1 MPESGTDVLLGDQ
14 GEVAERGRSPRP
26 LPTVGGMADRL
37 FQLWPPVACFV
48 ASRMVV
54 LGALYV
60 APVISPGYARSSFFT
75 DWDASHY
82 LAIAR
87 SGYPPL
93 HPKGGG
99 FNALAAFFPLL
110 SVVTRGVN
118 DVTGLSLRTSGI
130 WVANLA
136 ALAAFC
142 VVWLLARDVLGR
154 SRATAAVALLAF
166 WPASFTLSM
175 IYPDGLMILLA
186 AGYLLALRRQ
196 QWLVAFG
203 LGVLAGLSRPDA
215 VVLFLSG
222 AWAAV
227 EVLRSGRSWRSWR
240 PWLAAAGPAVG
251 FAAFIGYLWAKLGT
265 PSAWFEAERQ
275 GWGNSFDFG
284 HTWWSDALVALHH
297 PTARID
303 LVASTAAGIIG
314 LALVVWMVVLRLPPI
329 LTIYAA
335 GVLLLAIGSGFGGG
349 IPRYCLDAFPIFFAP
364 AAKLR
369 PAALTLIIGI
379 SAGGMAL
386 FLLLVELTRTT
397 TP

>member
-1 MPESGTDVLLGDQ
+1 MPDSGTDVLLGHQAAADDSE
-14 GEVAERGRSPRP
+14 GSPAPVPTAGGVAER
-26 LPTVGGMADRL
+26 LL
-37 FQLWPPVACFV
+37 QLWRPVACFV
-48 ASRMVV
+48 ASRLVV
-54 LGALYV
+54 LVALYA
-60 APVISPGYARSSFFT
+60 APVISPGYVRSSFFT

-110 SVVTRGVN
+110 SLVTRGVN
-118 DVTGLSLRTSGI
+118 DVTGLSLRTSGVLI
-130 WVANLA
+130 ANLA
-136 ALAAFC
+136 TLAAFC

-154 SRATAAVALLAF
+154 SRATMAVALLAF

-196 QWLVAFG
+196 RWLVGLG

-215 VVLFLSG
+215 VVLALSG
-222 AWAAV
+222 AWVAV
-227 EVLRSGRSWRSWR
+227 EVFRSRRSLG
-240 PWLAAAGPAVG
+240 PWLAVAGPPVG
-251 FAAFIGYLWAKLGT
+251 FAAYLCYLWAKLGS
-265 PSAWFEAERQ
+265 PSVWFQAERQ

-303 LVASTAAGIIG
+303 LVASTAAGVIG

-369 PAALTLIIGI
+369 PAAVTLIIGI
-379 SAGGMAL
+379 SAGAMAV
-386 FLLLVELTRTT
+386 FLLVVELTRTT

>member
-1 MPESGTDVLLGDQ
+1 
-14 GEVAERGRSPRP
+14 
-26 LPTVGGMADRL
+26 
-37 FQLWPPVACFV
+37 VACFV
-48 ASRMVV
+48 ASRLVV

-60 APVISPGYARSSFFT
+60 APVISPGYSRSSFFT

-82 LAIAR
+82 VAIAR

-110 SVVTRGVN
+110 SLVIRGMS

-130 WVANLA
+130 LIANLA
-136 ALAAFC
+136 TLVAFC
-142 VVWLLARDVLGR
+142 LVWLLARDVLDRG
-154 SRATAAVALLAF
+154 RATAAVALLAF

-196 QWLVAFG
+196 HWLVALS

-215 VVLFLSG
+215 VVLALSG
-222 AWAAV
+222 VWAAV
-227 EVLRSGRSWRSWR
+227 EVFRSRRSWW
-240 PWLAAAGPAVG
+240 PWLAAIGPPVG
-251 FAAFIGYLWAKLGT
+251 FAAYICYLWAKLGS
-265 PSAWFEAERQ
+265 PSTWFEAERQ

-284 HTWWSDALVALHH
+284 HTWWSDALVAFHH

-369 PAALTLIIGI
+369 PAAVTLIVGI
-379 SAGGMAL
+379 SAGAMAV
-386 FLLLVELTRTT
+386 FLLVVELTRTT

>member
-1 MPESGTDVLLGDQ
+1 MPEPGTDVLLGDQ
-14 GEVAERGRSPRP
+14 GAVTGPGSSPAP
-26 LPTVGGMADRL
+26 LPPVGGVL
-37 FQLWPPVACFV
+37 NWLSQLWPPVACFV
-48 ASRMVV
+48 ASRLVV
-54 LGALYV
+54 LGALYA
-60 APVISPGYARSSFFT
+60 APVIHPGYARSSFFT

-110 SVVTRGVN
+110 SLLTRGVN
-118 DVTGLSLRTSGI
+118 DVTGLSLRTSGVLI
-130 WVANLA
+130 ANLA
-136 ALAAFC
+136 TLAAFC
-142 VVWLLARDVLGR
+142 VVWLLARDVLGA

-196 QWLVAFG
+196 HWLVALG

-215 VVLFLSG
+215 VVLALSG

-227 EVLRSGRSWRSWR
+227 EVFRRRRSWW
-240 PWLAAAGPAVG
+240 PWLAAAGPPVG
-251 FAAFIGYLWAKLGT
+251 FAGYLGYLWVKLGS
-265 PSAWFEAERQ
+265 PSVWFQAERQ

-303 LVASTAAGIIG
+303 LVASTAAGVIG

-369 PAALTLIIGI
+369 PAAVTLIIGV
-379 SAGGMAL
+379 SAGAMAI
-386 FLLLVELTRTT
+386 FLLVVELTRTT

>member
-1 MPESGTDVLLGDQ
+1 MMPESGTDVLLGDE
-14 GEVAERGRSPRP
+14 GEVGDPPESSSPRSTE
-26 LPTVGGMADRL
+26 LGVAARL
-37 FQLWPPVACFV
+37 VELWPAVACFV

-75 DWDASHY
+75 DWDAGHY

-110 SVVTRGVN
+110 PWLIRGVT

-130 WVANLA
+130 GLANLA
-136 ALAAFC
+136 TLAAFC

-154 SRATAAVALLAF
+154 ARATTAVALLAF

-175 IYPDGLMILLA
+175 VYPDGLMILLA

-196 QWLVAFG
+196 QWLVASA

-215 VVLFLSG
+215 VVLGLSG
-222 AWAAV
+222 VWAAV
-227 EVLRSGRSWRSWR
+227 EAFRSRRSWL
-240 PWLAAAGPAVG
+240 PWLAAAGPPVG
-251 FAAFIGYLWAKLGT
+251 FAAFTGFLWAELGT
-265 PSAWFEAERQ
+265 PAAWFEAERH
-275 GWGNSFDFG
+275 GWRNSFDFG
-284 HTWWSDALVALHH
+284 RTWWSDALVALHH

-303 LVASTAAGIIG
+303 LVASTAAGVIG

-369 PAALTLIIGI
+369 PAAVTLIVGL
-379 SAGGMAL
+379 SAGAMAL